1 MAAFGSG
8 AVAAARE
15 EGRSKIQRSRR
26 TPRWLGARRWW
37 MAACCAS
44 DGALPASRC
53 QSHRRISAGREFP
66 ISASQARKINFST
79 STKTIQEARSAVEYA
94 TPRPPHENPAR
105 KHGHFGLY
113 SPLRKKYGKNM
124 AKIRTVQY
132 HVLYSTKADGNMG
145 TAVLPMSKRTRAQ
158 RDRRGTS
165 DEAVC
170 VLAHA
175 PGFESARATTAVP
188 MRPLCPAS
196 APKPPEPPDEL
207 ERWKR

>member
-94 TPRPPHENPAR
+94 TPRPPHENSAR
-105 KHGHFGLY
+105 KHAHFGLY
-113 SPLRKKYGKNM
+113 SPLRKKNT
-124 AKIRTVQY
+124 AKIWRKFELLSTTYFTVPRR
-132 HVLYSTKADGNMG
+132 MG
-145 TAVLPMSKRTRAQ
+145 TWERRCSPCPNEPGRSETGGGRRTRPF
-158 RDRRGTS
+158 
-165 DEAVC
+165 VC
-170 VLAHA
+170 
-175 PGFESARATTAVP
+175 SRT
-188 MRPLCPAS
+188 RPAS
-196 APKPPEPPDEL
+196 RARGRLRPCQ
-207 ERWKR
+207 